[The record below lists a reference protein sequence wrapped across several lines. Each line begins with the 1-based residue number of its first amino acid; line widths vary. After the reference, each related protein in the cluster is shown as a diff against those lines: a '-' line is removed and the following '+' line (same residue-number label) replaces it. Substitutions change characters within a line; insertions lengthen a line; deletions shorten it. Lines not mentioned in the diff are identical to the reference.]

1 MQNFSA
7 KYQLNESSSMI
18 KDTPWPSGIYFRN
31 ASVAQQQKSV
41 WNTTLM
47 GQKKQ
52 ANKEEPHKKQKH
64 TAILACAEKHL
75 TKSNIL
81 SW

>member
-1 MQNFSA
+1 M
-7 KYQLNESSSMI
+7 E
-18 KDTPWPSGIYFRN
+18 
-31 ASVAQQQKSV
+31 
-41 WNTTLM
+41 
-47 GQKKQ
+47 QKKQ

-81 SW
+81 LW